1 MVVGVILTHLGGCD
15 HLHDHGEVLLVGGRF
30 VDQVEHKCLQQSGF
44 GLRPKRVVFMR
55 VRRRGVLDEVSNKLQ
70 NVLIALH
77 IAERVVAERGGRVD
91 QVKHTH
97 LIALG
102 KQERACLSQ
111 DLGFRVC
118 DDHGAARLQ
127 HIRHGIGAGLAS
139 TTAAD
144 DQHVGV
150 MLMLVAVHADL
161 EVLGQ
166 QQVGAVL
173 VSIFSIQRG
182 HIAPAGGAMLR
193 AGACVALV
201 GDKHDCGNCIS
212 QRKKQQE
219 PCAVLCPSQSKRRGQ
234 RGVQCGQH
242 RV

>member
-1 MVVGVILTHLGGCD
+1 
-15 HLHDHGEVLLVGGRF
+15 
-30 VDQVEHKCLQQSGF
+30 
-44 GLRPKRVVFMR
+44 MR

-97 LIALG
+97 LITLG